1 MLPLRRVSPAT
12 PSGGAIGCVLDL
24 RGAIVPAA
32 CRARSERYLQE
43 SGLPAFVLARSN
55 CHWFQKRFLKSH
67 KKPASKIF
75 EVAILLRITEY
86 SLLFIQNPPLAARKN
101 FLRQAQAKEGNP
113 FMRYSAVGSMSSPQ
127 RTTKGNVPN
136 IVALEVLRKNGIDV
150 DKLIKLIT
158 AGVGAEFTTYYYYTI
173 LRMHCT
179 GLEGEGIKEIV
190 EDARIEDRNHFEAM
204 VPRLYELGG
213 SLPRDIR
220 KFADQAGCP
229 DAYLPDNWEDI
240 NSILKVLL
248 EAEQC
253 AIRSW
258 GEVCDMTTGKDPR
271 TYDIAQR
278 IMQEEVEHEAWFI
291 ELLSKRPSGH
301 FRRKFVGQSPHT
313 GDQGS
318 LIHL

>member
-1 MLPLRRVSPAT
+1 
-12 PSGGAIGCVLDL
+12 
-24 RGAIVPAA
+24 
-32 CRARSERYLQE
+32 
-43 SGLPAFVLARSN
+43 
-55 CHWFQKRFLKSH
+55 
-67 KKPASKIF
+67 
-75 EVAILLRITEY
+75 
-86 SLLFIQNPPLAARKN
+86 
-101 FLRQAQAKEGNP
+101 
-113 FMRYSAVGSMSSPQ
+113 
-127 RTTKGNVPN
+127 
-136 IVALEVLRKNGIDV
+136 LEVLEKNGVNIDRL
-150 DKLIKLIT
+150 KELIT
-158 AGVGAEFTTYYYYTI
+158 KGVGAEFTTYYYYTI

-271 TYDIAQR
+271 TYHIAQS
-278 IMQEEVEHEAWFI
+278 IMQEEIEHEAWFI

-301 FRRKFVGQSPHT
+301 FRRRFVGQSPHS
-313 GDQGS
+313 GEHA
-318 LIHL
+318 LKI